1 MLNTIS
7 KEIKA
12 IINNYSVEDQVIF
25 RNKVIN
31 VDHYKF
37 ETVKAEQEQK
47 TVTYLDG
54 GQTEIISVGNFCLS
68 FIRVFGVK
76 FLGKLKQDF
85 VKHEF
90 YLLTYAQS
98 KNNEIYYKSKV
109 FQVKDENN
117 TNKIPNL
124 INEENLLISSNDTS
138 IKIGQER
145 APISSVANMARR
157 FAELKLAKHLAD
169 KDYSDYFLLDG
180 TLEPSYP
187 REELILA
194 ELPSKVC
201 ALTKTSSLFTTQGN
215 NPLVLFSKI
224 CPDGCWSYHLQ
235 DNTHFVKLNQNS
247 KHVFRYEGRKELL
260 QQLLTNA
267 EDALFLGYPYGLI
280 FADRMA
286 RVSNQEKDQFKM
298 KFLLNRENKEL
309 LSYLS
314 ASNGHEILDTIS

>member
-1 MLNTIS
+1 MLNKIS
-7 KEIKA
+7 SEIKEL
-12 IINNYSVEDQVIF
+12 INNYSVEDQVIF
-25 RNKVIN
+25 RNNVVN
-31 VDHYKF
+31 VDPYKF
-37 ETVKAEQEQK
+37 ETLNSAEDK
-47 TVTYLDG
+47 TITYLDG

-76 FLGKLKQDF
+76 FLGKQKQDF

-98 KNNEIYYKSKV
+98 KNNDIYYKSRV
-109 FQVKDENN
+109 FPLEDESNLN
-117 TNKIPNL
+117 VNL
-124 INEENLLISSNDTS
+124 INEEDLLISSKDTS
-138 IKIGQER
+138 IRMGQER

-169 KDYSDYFLLDG
+169 QDYSDYFLLDG
-180 TLEPSYP
+180 VLEPSYP
-187 REELILA
+187 REELIIA

-201 ALTKTSSLFTTQGN
+201 ALAKTSSLFTTQGN

-235 DNTHFVKLNQNS
+235 DNTHFVKLNDRA
-247 KHVFRYEGRKELL
+247 KHVFRFEGKKELL
-260 QQLLTNA
+260 SLLLTNA

-298 KFLLNRENKEL
+298 KFLLNKENKEL
-309 LSYLS
+309 LSYLNS
-314 ASNGHEILDTIS
+314 SNAHEILDSIS